1 MRQWVLPVLEE
12 GGVDL
17 VLSGHSHSY
26 ERSFL
31 LDGHYGPSS
40 TLTEERV
47 LDGGDG
53 REDGDGAYAKAT
65 LGPAPHEGSVYIV
78 AGSSG
83 WTDWGPL
90 NHPAMYISLLR
101 LGSVVLDI
109 DGNRL
114 DARFLRDT
122 GAIDDYFTIL
132 KDPVVSFIRG
142 DSNGDGLFDIAD
154 PVATLAFLFS
164 MKPVSCR
171 LALDVNDDNNVDI
184 ADPIYALRHL
194 FVEGPPPP
202 PPFPECGDDPG
213 PTPLSCEDYPLC
225 P

>member
-1 MRQWVLPVLEE
+1 MRQSVLPVLEA

-17 VLSGHSHSY
+17 VLCGHSHSY

-31 LDGHYGPSS
+31 LDGHYGTSGS
-40 TLTEERV
+40 LTKGMV
-47 LDGGDG
+47 LDEGDG

-83 WTDWGPL
+83 WTDPGPL
-90 NHPAMYISLLR
+90 NHVAMYISLQR

-109 DGNRL
+109 EGNRL

-122 GAIDDYFTIL
+122 GSIDDHFTIL
-132 KDPVVSFIRG
+132 KDPVFSFIRG
-142 DSNGDGLFDIAD
+142 DSNGDGSFDLAD
-154 PVATLAFLFS
+154 PVTTLAFLFTMNS
-164 MKPVSCR
+164 VSCH
-171 LALDVNDDNNVDI
+171 LAQDANDDNNVDI
-184 ADPIYALRHL
+184 GDPIYSLRHL

-202 PPFPECGDDPG
+202 PPFPECGDDSG
-213 PTPLSCEDYPLC
+213 PTPLSS
-225 P
+225 